1 MINFISVMKLLKKNL
16 AINWRNVDSKK
27 LVTVSSPS
35 MTVNCLKGTM
45 ANG

>member
-1 MINFISVMKLLKKNL
+1 MINFISVMKLLRKNL
-16 AINWRNVDSKK
+16 ADNCQSVDTKK